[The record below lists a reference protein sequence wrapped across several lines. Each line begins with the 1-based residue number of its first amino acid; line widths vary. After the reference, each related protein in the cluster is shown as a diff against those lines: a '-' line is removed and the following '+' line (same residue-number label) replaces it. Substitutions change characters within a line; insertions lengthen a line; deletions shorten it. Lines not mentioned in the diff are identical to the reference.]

1 MDLFSVFTTVLATV
15 LGSVAIALVTDY
27 FRTRRRRRN
36 LLSALYTEIMSNSVL
51 AKRLMAGWETV
62 FEILP
67 FHTGAYT
74 NAMASGML
82 TGLPSSIVDN
92 LEEVYELIS
101 MHNRQTLV
109 LQSEFI
115 PRDRGY
121 RERITSISQRLDFLK
136 ENLLGTF

>member
-15 LGSVAIALVTDY
+15 LGSVAIALVNDY
-27 FRTRRRRRN
+27 IRTRRRRRN
-36 LLSALYTEIMSNSVL
+36 FLSALYTEIMSNSVL

-67 FHTGAYT
+67 FHAGAYT

-92 LEEVYELIS
+92 LEEVYEAS
-101 MHNRQTLV
+101 QC
-109 LQSEFI
+109 
-115 PRDRGY
+115 
-121 RERITSISQRLDFLK
+121 ITSRL
-136 ENLLGTF
+136 